1 MGVVEDTRKIIQDF
15 LAPELRAVSVR
26 LDAVEK
32 QLASLETSMNKQFAS
47 IETDM
52 NRQFASL
59 ETGFNRQLSS
69 MESNMNRQFQ
79 DLRTAFEFDK
89 RLSRIE
95 EELAGKKSA

>member
-1 MGVVEDTRKIIQDF
+1 MGVVEDSRKIIQDF
-15 LAPELRAVSVR
+15 LAPELRAVGVR

-32 QLASLETSMNKQFAS
+32 QLASLETS
-47 IETDM
+47 I

-59 ETGFNRQLSS
+59 ESGFNRQLSS
-69 MESNMNRQFQ
+69 LETNMNRQFQ